1 MKNKKIIKVI
11 LLSIFIILLIIVI
24 YVLRNFIIIT
34 NLQDN
39 LTPYLSSTNY
49 HLKTVCD
56 GDRTSSIV
64 NYYTKDGKQVVI
76 RENYANGV
84 TNKVSMYDNGEI
96 IISYYDN
103 VTDKI
108 VKLNIPSKISVN
120 IMSYFEGL
128 FEGTMQKIY
137 MSAMLKIQNT
147 EYNGKS
153 CYIISPLFSNETT
166 VEYIEKDTGLCLK
179 AIMYGETVEKE
190 YEFAN
195 VDDEVFIEPDI
206 SEYTIKE
213 EN

>member
-1 MKNKKIIKVI
+1 MKNKKIIKAI

-39 LTPYLSSTNY
+39 LKPYLSSTNY
-49 HLKTVCD
+49 HLKTILVD
-56 GDRTSSIV
+56 DFNRNIV

-76 RENYANGV
+76 RENDANGV
-84 TNKVSMYDNGEI
+84 INKVSMYDNGER

-137 MSAMLKIQNT
+137 MSAMLRIQNT

-153 CYIISPLFSNETT
+153 CYIISSLFSTETT

-190 YEFAN
+190 YEFDN

-206 SEYTIKE
+206 SEYTIQE